1 MWPFVMPIVTT
12 PLVAGGAPF
21 NFSVNGGSG
30 LSNLRFLDSGF
41 WTLDKYFWLGLADSQ
56 MTLFVKSVELC
67 PTVLFGRRQ
76 TMQKKEALKWYLRPV
91 VVILLLFLVLGPFGI
106 PLLYKSPAFNRKL
119 KAILTGVVIIYTAYL
134 ILASVE
140 IAEEV
145 YRRLGEIQGVLK

>member
-1 MWPFVMPIVTT
+1 
-12 PLVAGGAPF
+12 
-21 NFSVNGGSG
+21 
-30 LSNLRFLDSGF
+30 
-41 WTLDKYFWLGLADSQ
+41 
-56 MTLFVKSVELC
+56 
-67 PTVLFGRRQ
+67 
-76 TMQKKEALKWYLRPV
+76 MQKKEALKWYLRPV